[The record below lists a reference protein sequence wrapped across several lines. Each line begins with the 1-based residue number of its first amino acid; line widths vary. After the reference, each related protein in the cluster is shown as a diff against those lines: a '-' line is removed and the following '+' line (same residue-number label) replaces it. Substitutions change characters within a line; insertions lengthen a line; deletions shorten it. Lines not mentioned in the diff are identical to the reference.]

1 MAFRNHKFCP
11 SPPVS
16 EKVVETSLKVSTVDG
31 VDISTPVNIDACGK
45 PSLPSADDYRLSSLL
60 RAGVPLNQ
68 VSPTLF
74 HDVDADSDAFVNQLL
89 ASDVPRETDSPS
101 DNQDVPSN
109 D

>member
-16 EKVVETSLKVSTVDG
+16 EGVVETLLKVSTVDG
-31 VDISTPVNIDACGK
+31 VDISTPVTIDACSK
-45 PSLPSADDYRLSSLL
+45 PPLPSADDYRLSALL
-60 RAGVPLNQ
+60 ACGAPLSP

-74 HDVDADSDAFVNQLL
+74 QDIDADSDAFVNQLL
-89 ASDVPRETDSPS
+89 SSDVSREIE
-101 DNQDVPSN
+101 NQEDTSN